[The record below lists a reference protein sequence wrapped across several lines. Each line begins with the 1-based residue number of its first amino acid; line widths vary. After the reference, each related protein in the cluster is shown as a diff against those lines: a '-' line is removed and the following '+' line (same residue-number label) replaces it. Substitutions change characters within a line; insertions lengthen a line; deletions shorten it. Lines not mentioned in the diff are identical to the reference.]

1 MPPAR
6 RTATRTPRARAPRV
20 LSAEVG
26 RFSGTYEKVRFNS
39 GETVNVVLQKAGITL
54 HSGEAVNDDRGN
66 DVAVTDL
73 AKNNETYHLTG
84 NFKNG
89 SQ

>member
-1 MPPAR
+1 MPPAGR
-6 RTATRTPRARAPRV
+6 RPATRTARPRV

-26 RFSGTYEKVRFNS
+26 RFSDVYKKVRFNS
-39 GETVNVVLQKAGITL
+39 GDTIGVILQKAGITI
-54 HSGEAVNDDRGN
+54 HSGEQVNDDRGN

-89 SQ
+89 KF